1 MKKFAFYLLI
11 AIITG
16 GVVSCNSDSTDEPT
30 YTSSNVAVTSFSLE
44 ENDNILENLDSVYF
58 SIDLN
63 KALIY
68 NADSLP
74 YGTDIS
80 RLVVT
85 IVTNGCSV
93 ADLIIPR
100 GENLS
105 DTTINY
111 MTNSTDSIDFSHGP
125 VTFHL
130 VSPDGLNQADY
141 KISVN
146 VHQMKPDSLYW
157 NRLARRNLPSTFY
170 VPAEQKTIEY
180 NGKAVCLTRSSSEYC
195 IATSNHPDNNEWKYA
210 SVAFGFNPNINSLNA
225 TTEALYI
232 LDTDGNLYT
241 STDGTKWDACNVTW
255 HHIYGGYGSSLL
267 GVKKQDNTYFHVTYP
282 ETTETPVASSCPVSG
297 TSTLLTFENKWNTTP
312 QAIFIGGECSDNR
325 IVGSTWGYDGT
336 TWVEISATSI
346 PARKNMT
353 IFPYFTYKTDSDNW
367 NITKYTTLVAMLGV
381 NEGGEPQ
388 KDVYISLD
396 QGIHWKL
403 ADDLMQLPENIPAM
417 FNAQALVY
425 SSTLQS
431 RSTGS
436 VWEQFASKKLPRWW
450 VIESNE
456 LSRAT
461 TPISEWECPYIYLFG
476 GQNQSGTTY
485 NTVWK
490 GVINRLSFKPL
501 I

>member
-1 MKKFAFYLLI
+1 MKKFALYLLI

-16 GVVSCNSDSTDEPT
+16 SAISCNSDSSDEPT
-30 YTSSNVAVTSFSLE
+30 YSSSNVAVTSFSLE
-44 ENDNILENLDSVYF
+44 ANDNILENLDSVYF

-63 KALIY
+63 NALIY

-100 GENLS
+100 GENLN

-125 VTFHL
+125 VTFHI

-146 VHQMKPDSLYW
+146 VHKTQPDSLYW
-157 NRLARRNLPSTFY
+157 NRIARRNLPSKFN

-180 NGKAVCLTRSSSEYC
+180 NGKVICLTRSGSEYC
-195 IATSNHPDNNEWKYA
+195 IATSDHPDTNTWEYTSAIFNFKPNVNSFNA
-210 SVAFGFNPNINSLNA
+210 STN
-225 TTEALYI
+225 ALYI

-241 STDGTKWDACNVTW
+241 STNGAEWNACNVTW

-267 GVKKQDNTYFHVTYP
+267 GVKKQDNVYYHVTYP
-282 ETTETPVASSCPVSG
+282 ETTETQVNRSCPVSG
-297 TSTLLTFENKWNTTP
+297 TSTLLTFENIWGTAP
-312 QAIFIGGECSDNR
+312 QAMFIGGVCSDNS
-325 IVGSTWGYDGT
+325 IVGSTWAYDGN
-336 TWVEISATSI
+336 TWAQISVSSI

-353 IFPYFTYKTDSDNW
+353 IFPYFTYKTNSDNW

-381 NEGGEPQ
+381 DDGGVTQ

-403 ADDLMQLPENIPAM
+403 ADDLMQLPEYIPAM
-417 FNAQALVY
+417 YNAQALVY
-425 SSTLQS
+425 NSTLQS
-431 RSTGS
+431 RATNS
-436 VWEQFASKKLPRWW
+436 VWEQYISKRLPRWW
-450 VIESNE
+450 VIDSYG

-461 TPISEWECPYIYLFG
+461 TPINEWECPYIYLFG
-476 GQNQSGTTY
+476 GQNQNGMTY